1 LYGWPQRALPWSR
14 PVDTRKRFF
23 CSVVPVEVGAVE
35 MNRKVPGV
43 WAELG
48 TFGLRSIANPL
59 LG

>member
-1 LYGWPQRALPWSR
+1 MP
-14 PVDTRKRFF
+14 K
-23 CSVVPVEVGAVE
+23 VPVEVGAVE